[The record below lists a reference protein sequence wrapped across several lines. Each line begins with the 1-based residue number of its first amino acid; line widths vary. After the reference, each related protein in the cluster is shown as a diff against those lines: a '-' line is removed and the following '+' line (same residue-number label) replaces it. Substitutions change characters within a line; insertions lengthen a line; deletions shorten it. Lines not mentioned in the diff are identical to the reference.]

1 MSTQSD
7 NEAPFASR
15 RTVLAGSAALVAA
28 AATVAATPSAAQAH
42 RPSPE
47 HVNTLLA
54 RAYIGEVFNEHR
66 PDLAPKYL
74 APEVSWHGG
83 TLGTVVG
90 LSNVT
95 GLLYGIIGGLPDLV
109 ATEQDLVAD
118 GDTVV
123 MRLTVEGTQ
132 LGPLLGIPA
141 TGRRVRWDA
150 VDVFRFSNG
159 KIVEEWAA
167 DDTTAVLY
175 QLGQYTPP
183 WLG

>member
-7 NEAPFASR
+7 NETPSVGR

-28 AATVAATPSAAQAH
+28 ATVAAAPSAAQAH

-47 HVNTLLA
+47 HVNTWLA
-54 RAYIGEVFNEHR
+54 RAYIREVFNGHR
-66 PDLAPKYL
+66 ADLAPRYL
-74 APEVSWHGG
+74 APEVIWHGG

-95 GLLYGIIGGLPDLV
+95 GLLQGIIGGLPDLV
-109 ATEQDLVAD
+109 VTEQDIIAD

-150 VDVFRFSNG
+150 VDVFRFSNR

-175 QLGQYTPP
+175 QLGQYTPL
-183 WLG
+183 WLA